1 MHNNVVDIEVI
12 NCSSSY
18 RAVAPGVLDSEL
30 FAVQTLQ
37 HIMRVSR
44 TWDSTMSMIPKG
56 GEVIWG
62 GVDWSPEDG
71 FQCLPKKNGNNNGF
85 TEKISIR
92 SHNPN
97 KTKTHYGRM
106 ISFGKIVSERP
117 SDMLEVER
125 KHFKVCSAF
134 FE

>member
-1 MHNNVVDIEVI
+1 MVGFVHKNVLYIEVI

-71 FQCLPKKNGNNNGF
+71 YECHTKQSGSNGRKRHDSTRNRKKANE
-85 TEKISIR
+85 TR
-92 SHNPN
+92 
-97 KTKTHYGRM
+97 YGRL
-106 ISFGKIVSERP
+106 ISFGNDVAEISKP
-117 SDMLEVER
+117 
-125 KHFKVCSAF
+125 FKVCN
-134 FE
+134 

>member
-62 GVDWSPEDG
+62 GMDWSPEDG
-71 FQCLPKKNGNNNGF
+71 FECHTPKQSGGSNVRKRHDSTRNRKKVNE
-85 TEKISIR
+85 TR
-92 SHNPN
+92 
-97 KTKTHYGRM
+97 YGRL
-106 ISFGKIVSERP
+106 ISFGNNVAEISKP
-117 SDMLEVER
+117 
-125 KHFKVCSAF
+125 FKVCN
-134 FE
+134 